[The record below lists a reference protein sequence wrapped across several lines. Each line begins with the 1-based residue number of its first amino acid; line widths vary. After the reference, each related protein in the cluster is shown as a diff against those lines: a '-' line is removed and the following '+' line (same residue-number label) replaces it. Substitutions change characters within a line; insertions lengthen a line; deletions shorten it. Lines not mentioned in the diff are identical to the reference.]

1 MLNYPTQ
8 FDFIVIGSGSA
19 GSVIAHRLSEDNNVS
34 VLLIESGKHDNYP
47 WIHIPVGYLYCIGNP
62 RTDWCFDTVKDEG
75 LNGRSIKYPRGKGI
89 GGSSLINGM
98 IYMRGQQAD
107 YQTWVNITGDEGWS
121 WENVLPL
128 FKKMERYHSGA
139 NEFHGNKGPWR
150 VSKQRLSWKVLEV
163 FKEASIEN
171 GIPFTKDFNTGDN
184 FGVGYFDV
192 NQYKGL
198 RLNAGQA
205 FIKSASYRTNLTIS
219 SESHATKILFDD
231 NRRAT
236 GIEVLK
242 NNELVQFSA
251 TKEIIVC
258 AGAIGSVT
266 LLERSGIGRADLLK
280 EFNIPIVHSL
290 PQLGENLQDHL
301 QLRHVYRVEN
311 LPTLNTLANNWF
323 GKMRIGLQYL
333 LTRRG
338 PMSMAPSQ
346 LGVFAKSTMDQP
358 RANLQYH
365 VQPLS
370 LEKFGDPLHT
380 FNGFTASVCNLQ
392 PTSKGSVHISG
403 SDPFAKPIIK
413 PNYLSSIEDQ
423 KIAIESVKLTRQI
436 ISAPV
441 FKPYQPQEVL
451 PGSAKQTDEEILD
464 GVRNIGTTIFHPTS
478 TCKMGAKNDP
488 SRCVDSEFKLNGII
502 NIRVVDGSTMP
513 VITSGNTAAPIMMM
527 AERASLLIKKDHS
540 LT

>member
-19 GSVIAHRLSEDNNVS
+19 GSVIANRLSEDSGTS

-62 RTDWCFDTVKDEG
+62 RTDWCFETEKEEG

-107 YQTWVNITGDEGWS
+107 YQNWVKMTGDEGWS
-121 WENVLPL
+121 WQQVLPL
-128 FKKMERYHSGA
+128 FKKMEKYHSGE
-139 NEFHGNKGPWR
+139 NEYHGNKGPWR

-163 FKEASIEN
+163 FKNAAVEN
-171 GIPFTKDFNTGDN
+171 GIPYTSDFNTGDN

-192 NQYKGL
+192 NQYRGL

-205 FIKSASYRTNLTIS
+205 FVKSAVYRTNLTVS
-219 SESHATKILFDD
+219 SESHVNKIVFDEQK
-231 NRRAT
+231 RAT
-236 GIEVLK
+236 GVEVIK
-242 NNELVQFSA
+242 NNQKHHYTA

-266 LLERSGIGRADLLK
+266 LLERSGIGKPDVLK
-280 EFNIPIVHSL
+280 KHNIPVVHPL
-290 PQLGENLQDHL
+290 NELGENLQDHL
-301 QLRHVYRVEN
+301 QLRHVFRIEG
-311 LPTLNTLANNWF
+311 LPTLNTLANTWW
-323 GKMRIGLQYL
+323 GKLRIGLQYA

-346 LGVFAKSTMDQP
+346 LGVFAKSSMSQT

-370 LEKFGDPLHT
+370 LEKFGDPLHP

-392 PTSKGSVHISG
+392 PTSKGSVHISAI
-403 SDPFAKPIIK
+403 DPFAKPIIK
-413 PNYLSSIEDQ
+413 PNYLATEEDQ
-423 KIAIESVKLTRQI
+423 KVAIESVKLTRQI
-436 ISAPV
+436 VSSSV
-441 FKPYQPQEVL
+441 FKAYQPQEIL
-451 PGSAKQTDEEILD
+451 PGPQKQTDSEILD
-464 GVRNIGTTIFHPTS
+464 GARNIGTTIFHPTS
-478 TCKMGAKNDP
+478 TCRMGNKNDP
-488 SRCVDSEFKLNGII
+488 NRCVDSEFKLNGVQ

-527 AERASLLIKKDHS
+527 AERAAILIKKDHS
-540 LT
+540 LR

>member
-19 GSVIAHRLSEDNNVS
+19 GSVIANRLSEDASCS
-34 VLLIESGKHDNYP
+34 VLLIEAGKHDNYP

-62 RTDWCFDTVKDEG
+62 RTDWCFETEKEQG
-75 LNGRSIKYPRGKGI
+75 LNGRSIRYPRGKGI

-98 IYMRGQQAD
+98 IYMRGQEAD
-107 YQTWVNITGDEGWS
+107 YDNWAKLTEDDGWR
-121 WENVLPL
+121 WDNVLPL
-128 FKKMERYHSGA
+128 FKKIEKYHSGS
-139 NEFHGNKGPWR
+139 NQYHGNKGPWR

-163 FKEASIEN
+163 FKDAVINN
-171 GIPFTKDFNTGDN
+171 GIPFTNDFNTGDN

-192 NQYKGL
+192 NQFRGM

-205 FIKSASYRTNLTIS
+205 FVKSAMYRTNLTVS
-219 SESHATKILFDD
+219 SETHVNRILFDQ
-231 NRRAT
+231 NKIAT
-236 GIEVLK
+236 GIEVIK
-242 NNELVQFSA
+242 NNEKIAFTA

-258 AGAIGSVT
+258 AGAIGSVS
-266 LLERSGIGRADLLK
+266 LLERSGIGKPEVLSG
-280 EFNIPIVHSL
+280 FNIPVIQAL
-290 PQLGENLQDHL
+290 PELGENLQDHL
-301 QLRHVYRVEN
+301 QLRHVYRVEG
-311 LPTLNTLANNWF
+311 LPTLNTMANNWL

-346 LGVFAKSTMDQP
+346 LGVFAKSSSDQQ

-370 LEKFGDPLHT
+370 LEKFGEPLHP

-392 PTSKGSVHISG
+392 PTSRGSVHIS
-403 SDPFAKPIIK
+403 SPDPLAKPIIK
-413 PNYLSSIEDQ
+413 PNYLSTSEDQ
-423 KIAIESVKLTRQI
+423 TIAIQSVKLTRQI
-436 ISAPV
+436 IQSDV
-441 FKPYQPQEVL
+441 FKSYQPTEIL
-451 PGSAKQTDEEILD
+451 PGSVNQTDEQILE
-464 GVRNIGTTIFHPTS
+464 GARNIGTTIFHPTS
-478 TCKMGAKNDP
+478 TCRMGNKNDLK
-488 SRCVDSEFKLNGII
+488 RCVDSEFKLNGIK
-502 NIRVVDGSTMP
+502 NVRVVDGSTMP

-527 AERASLLIKKDHS
+527 AERASLLIKRDYS